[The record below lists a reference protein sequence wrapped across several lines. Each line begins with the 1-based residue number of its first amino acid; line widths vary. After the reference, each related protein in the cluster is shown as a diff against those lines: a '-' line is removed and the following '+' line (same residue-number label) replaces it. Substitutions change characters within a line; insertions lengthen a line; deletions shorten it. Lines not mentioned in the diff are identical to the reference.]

1 VASREDKPFHG
12 ILRIDVGVA
21 SVARFVPGRYLAFAQ
36 VGGGMRVTVTGGG
49 GYIGTSLVPMLL
61 DAGHEVT
68 VIDRFFFPEETFK
81 TLLRQ
86 RSLRLVRDDIRWF
99 DGHLLAGE
107 DAVIDMA
114 ALSNDPAG
122 ELDPWKTYD
131 INYLGR
137 ARVARLAKEAGV
149 PRYILTSSCS
159 VYGFRE
165 GILEETTPPNPL
177 TAYARA
183 NILAE
188 RDTLPLAS
196 ESFCPMAVRFATLYG
211 LSGRMRFDL
220 AINAMV
226 LGART
231 SGKIPIMKDGS
242 QWRPFLH
249 VRDAAAALILLTE
262 VDAARCGGRV
272 FNVGSD
278 SQNFQIAQLAE
289 LIASSMR
296 VRPALEWY
304 GDPDRRS
311 YRVSFRRAREELQ
324 FVPRLSPVEAVR
336 EIEAALESGALVPS
350 MEHKTV
356 EWYRH
361 LLHDKRSGDS
371 VAMHGV
377 VL

>member
-1 VASREDKPFHG
+1 MKV
-12 ILRIDVGVA
+12 V
-21 SVARFVPGRYLAFAQ
+21 
-36 VGGGMRVTVTGGG
+36 VTGGG

-61 DAGHEVT
+61 DAGHHVT
-68 VIDRFFFPEETFK
+68 VVDRFFFGASLFDSWK
-81 TLLRQ
+81 TNPALH
-86 RSLRLVRDDIRWF
+86 LVRDDTRWF
-99 DGHLLAGE
+99 DGKLLVGQ

-137 ARVARLAKEAGV
+137 ARVARLAREAGV

-159 VYGFRE
+159 VYGFRDGVIDE
-165 GILEETTPPNPL
+165 ATPPNPL

-188 RDTLPLAS
+188 QDTLPLAS
-196 ESFCPMAVRFATLYG
+196 SSFCPTAVRFATLYG

-231 SGKIPIMKDGS
+231 SRKIPIMKDGT

-249 VRDAAAALILLTE
+249 VRDAASSLTMLLGQPP
-262 VDAARCGGRV
+262 DRIRGRL
-272 FNVGSD
+272 FNIGSD
-278 SQNFQIAQLAE
+278 DQNYQIAQLAE
-289 LIASSMR
+289 VVATSMTT
-296 VRPALEWY
+296 RPALEWY

-311 YRVSFRRAREELQ
+311 YRVSFRRAREELL
-324 FVPRLSPVEAVR
+324 FAPRLTPADATK
-336 EIEAALESGALVPS
+336 EIEAALDAGRLVPS
-350 MEHKTV
+350 ARNKTV

-361 LLHDKRSGDS
+361 LLEDPSAAAE
-371 VAMHGV
+371 VTLHGV